1 MSSEAKGV
9 TPLARGLRWRLVAGA
24 TILLGLAG
32 VATAAGAAGESAP
45 PKCRK
50 AEINP
55 VTGHVLCIDP
65 LGAPVEAPPEES
77 KPRCKP
83 EDVRGQWSYG
93 PACAPE
99 PGGN

>member
-1 MSSEAKGV
+1 MR
-9 TPLARGLRWRLVAGA
+9 LAHSVPWRLIVSAP
-24 TILLGLAG
+24 ILLGLAG
-32 VATAAGAAGESAP
+32 GTVTAGADPASP

-55 VTGHVLCIDP
+55 DP
-65 LGAPVEAPPEES
+65 LGAPVEALPEEA

-83 EDVRGQWSYG
+83 EEARGQWSYG

-99 PGGN
+99 LGGS

>member
-1 MSSEAKGV
+1 M
-9 TPLARGLRWRLVAGA
+9 PLGRNALCRVILSATIVFGLAGAAAAAGA
-24 TILLGLAG
+24 TEPAP
-32 VATAAGAAGESAP
+32 P

-65 LGAPVEAPPEES
+65 LGAPVKAPPEQAN
-77 KPRCKP
+77 PRCKP
-83 EDVRGQWSYG
+83 EDARGQWSYG

-99 PGGN
+99 PGEN

>member
-1 MSSEAKGV
+1 M
-9 TPLARGLRWRLVAGA
+9 PMRLAQCLVASAVILFGLAGA
-24 TILLGLAG
+24 TI
-32 VATAAGAAGESAP
+32 AAGAADEAPP

-65 LGAPVEAPPEES
+65 LGAPVEAPPEEA

-83 EDVRGQWSYG
+83 EDARGQWSYG
-93 PACAPE
+93 PACTPDL
-99 PGGN
+99 GGS

>member
-1 MSSEAKGV
+1 M
-9 TPLARGLRWRLVAGA
+9 PMARSMPWRVVASA
-24 TILLGLAG
+24 AILLGLAG
-32 VATAAGAAGESAP
+32 VATTAGAAEETPS

-65 LGAPVEAPPEES
+65 LGAPVEAPPEEA

-83 EDVRGQWSYG
+83 EDARGQWSYG

-99 PGGN
+99 LGGS

>member
-1 MSSEAKGV
+1 MA
-9 TPLARGLRWRLVAGA
+9 LRLNSTLLISAA
-24 TILLGLAG
+24 ILLDLGG
-32 VATAAGAAGESAP
+32 VAAAAAAGEEAVP

-65 LGAPVEAPPEES
+65 LGAPVEAPPDEA
-77 KPRCKP
+77 KPPCKP
-83 EDVRGQWSYG
+83 EDARGQWSYG

-99 PGGN
+99 PGGS

>member
-1 MSSEAKGV
+1 M
-9 TPLARGLRWRLVAGA
+9 PMRLARCLVASA

-32 VATAAGAAGESAP
+32 TTIAAGAAEEASP

-65 LGAPVEAPPEES
+65 LGAPVEAPPEEA

-83 EDVRGQWSYG
+83 EDARGQWSYG
-93 PACAPE
+93 PACASE
-99 PGGN
+99 LGGN

>member
-1 MSSEAKGV
+1 MR
-9 TPLARGLRWRLVAGA
+9 LAHIVPWRLIVSAP
-24 TILLGLAG
+24 ILLGLAG
-32 VATAAGAAGESAP
+32 GTAMAGAAGPVSP
-45 PKCRK
+45 PKWRK

-65 LGAPVEAPPEES
+65 LGAPVEAPPEEA

-83 EDVRGQWSYG
+83 EDARGQWSYG

-99 PGGN
+99 IGGS

>member
-1 MSSEAKGV
+1 MR
-9 TPLARGLRWRLVAGA
+9 LARCLVASAAILFGLAGA
-24 TILLGLAG
+24 T
-32 VATAAGAAGESAP
+32 TPAGAADEVPP

-65 LGAPVEAPPEES
+65 LGAPVEAPPEEA

-83 EDVRGQWSYG
+83 EDARGQWSYG

-99 PGGN
+99 LDGS

>member
-1 MSSEAKGV
+1 V
-9 TPLARGLRWRLVAGA
+9 TPLAHRRNWPLLVSVAILIGLAGA
-24 TILLGLAG
+24 T
-32 VATAAGAAGESAP
+32 AAAAADEAPP

-65 LGAPVEAPPEES
+65 LGAPVEAPPDEA
-77 KPRCKP
+77 KPPCKQ
-83 EDVRGQWSYG
+83 EDARGQWSWG

-99 PGGN
+99 PGGS

>member
-1 MSSEAKGV
+1 V
-9 TPLARGLRWRLVAGA
+9 TPLAHRRNWPLLVSVAILIGLAGA
-24 TILLGLAG
+24 T
-32 VATAAGAAGESAP
+32 AAAAADEAPP

-65 LGAPVEAPPEES
+65 LGAPVEAPPEEA

-83 EDVRGQWSYG
+83 EDARGQWSFG
-93 PACAPE
+93 PACTPE
-99 PGGN
+99 IGGS

>member
-1 MSSEAKGV
+1 MR
-9 TPLARGLRWRLVAGA
+9 LARCLVASA
-24 TILLGLAG
+24 AILVSLAG
-32 VATAAGAAGESAP
+32 VTTAAGGAEEAPP

-50 AEINP
+50 AEIGP

-65 LGAPVEAPPEES
+65 LGAPVEAPPEEA

-83 EDVRGQWSYG
+83 EDARGQWSYG

-99 PGGN
+99 LGGS